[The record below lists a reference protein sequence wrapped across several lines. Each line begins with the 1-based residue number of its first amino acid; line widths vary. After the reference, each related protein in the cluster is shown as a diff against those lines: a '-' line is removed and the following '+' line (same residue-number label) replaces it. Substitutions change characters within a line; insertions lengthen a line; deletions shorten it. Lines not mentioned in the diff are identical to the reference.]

1 MILHSVSQ
9 TVARGIC
16 IFPLQSADTTQTV
29 LVKAVTQVSSGC
41 ISRSP
46 SLQGHKRH
54 SALRVCIYDCP
65 QASAGLKFAHFRH
78 LIYLVL
84 SKWPGNTLAGK
95 YAHLE
100 NFRAYDGRLWSQLQA
115 TFKVNLSHLPPPLIP
130 SVQVLICRLLQF
142 TMLTWILTAAKTR
155 RRSNKI
161 SFASI
166 RTETAVWTTRKSP
179 SVCLPRDQVMHTH
192 RYAGV

>member
-1 MILHSVSQ
+1 LKHAILTKVILRSLSQ
-9 TVARGIC
+9 TVARGVC

-29 LVKAVTQVSSGC
+29 FVKAITQVSSGC

-46 SLQGHKRH
+46 SLQIHKRNN
-54 SALRVCIYDCP
+54 SLLICIHACP
-65 QASAGLKFAHFRH
+65 QASDGLKFAHFMH

-115 TFKVNLSHLPPPLIP
+115 TFKVILCRLAVPLFP
-130 SVQVLICRLLQF
+130 SPQVLICRLL
-142 TMLTWILTAAKTR
+142 
-155 RRSNKI
+155 
-161 SFASI
+161 
-166 RTETAVWTTRKSP
+166 
-179 SVCLPRDQVMHTH
+179 
-192 RYAGV
+192 